1 MTILKHQRSIY
12 AFQRTTWE
20 KSNDQ
25 DSMED
30 APKEEKVAFETKSS
44 NINDSVKD
52 VKQGQARKRP
62 IKQRSFPPLSPI
74 EKSKNGKVVQN
85 EDEDMAI
92 KSFNSGSG
100 EELNIICNMI

>member
-1 MTILKHQRSIY
+1 MHFKELPEK
-12 AFQRTTWE
+12 

-25 DSMED
+25 DSVED

-44 NINDSVKD
+44 NINESVKD

-62 IKQRSFPPLSPI
+62 IKQRLFPPLSPI

-92 KSFNSGSG
+92 KSFNSGYG